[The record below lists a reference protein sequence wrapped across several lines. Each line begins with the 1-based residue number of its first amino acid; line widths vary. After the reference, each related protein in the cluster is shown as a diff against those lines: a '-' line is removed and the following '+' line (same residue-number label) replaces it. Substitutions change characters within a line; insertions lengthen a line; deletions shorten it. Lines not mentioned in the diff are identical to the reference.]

1 MKTEHTPTPWI
12 YQKPRGPQHAISRDW
27 EIVSQI
33 DGGCEMVVVGEHTG
47 CDSLKK
53 RDAEFIVTACN
64 SYDALADALRNI
76 LNGLR
81 LGKDDDSPY
90 WDATITNAESALKAA
105 GVEL

>member
-1 MKTEHTPTPWI
+1 MKTEHTPTPWRVAN
-12 YQKPRGPQHAISRDW
+12 YSGMVAIESADGSC
-27 EIVSQI
+27 ICAIGMDQG
-33 DGGCEMVVVGEHTG
+33 DGGVTG
-47 CDSLKK
+47 S
-53 RDAEFIVTACN
+53 AEFIVTACN